1 MLLNNVQILANIE
14 QSIIQCLL
22 SCSLQE
28 VGPTPTSDEIE
39 VQQRQHVALDFIVP
53 DFIHPFPHKFNLG
66 LEQAKEPALKWATHY
81 LKSSTSPKDF
91 KVICNDLPFLTGL
104 SYADAPVSRLD
115 LAIEFV
121 MWMYAGDDEVYLHRH
136 SLENVVRWHLEI
148 QVIIM
153 STFPH
158 DKNLQDNLE
167 KSVMGYA
174 LGDEYT
180 KGFFE
185 KVVALAVK
193 KHVLETGMHELD
205 KFARLPKL
213 EIAFLFKA

>member
-1 MLLNNVQILANIE
+1 
-14 QSIIQCLL
+14 
-22 SCSLQE
+22 
-28 VGPTPTSDEIE
+28 
-39 VQQRQHVALDFIVP
+39 LDFIVP
-53 DFIHPFPHKFNLG
+53 DFIHPFPHKFNPG
-66 LEQAKEPALKWATHY
+66 LEQAKKPALKWATHY
-81 LKSSTSPKDF
+81 LKSSMSPKDF
-91 KVICNDLPFLTGL
+91 QVICNDLPFLTRL
-104 SYADAPVSRLD
+104 SYVDAPVSRLD

-121 MWMYAGDDEVYLHRH
+121 MWMYAGDDEVYLRRH

-167 KSVMGYA
+167 KCVMGYV

-185 KVVALAVK
+185 KVVALVVK
-193 KHVLETGMHELD
+193 KHVLETGVHELA

-213 EIAFLFKA
+213 EIAFLFEA

>member
-1 MLLNNVQILANIE
+1 
-14 QSIIQCLL
+14 
-22 SCSLQE
+22 

-39 VQQRQHVALDFIVP
+39 VQQRQHAALDFIVP
-53 DFIHPFPHKFNLG
+53 DFIHPFPHKFNPG
-66 LEQAKEPALKWATHY
+66 LEQAKKLALKWATHY

-91 KVICNDLPFLTGL
+91 QVICNDLPFLTGL
-104 SYADAPVSRLD
+104 AYADAPVSRLD

-121 MWMYAGDDEVYLHRH
+121 MWMYAGDDEVYLRRH

-158 DKNLQDNLE
+158 NKNLQDNLE
-167 KSVMGYA
+167 KCVMGYV

-185 KVVALAVK
+185 NVVALAVE
-193 KHVLETGMHELD
+193 KHVLETGMHELA

-213 EIAFLFKA
+213 EIAFLFEP